1 MNGAGRRRGDFADS
15 PNVRTHAPSRA
26 ELKSSRARG
35 PNTARGEFAPATV
48 MRNIAQTNYSKRFRA
63 AYGPH
68 RSTDEALHRTS
79 STKSLAPF
87 TERRGDAELQ
97 LGVASVPQRR
107 RGDFGS
113 PSTRLGLSECL
124 ERACANREQHAPEN
138 DKPIQPLREKLAR
151 SAPSGAC
158 T

>member
-1 MNGAGRRRGDFADS
+1 MGTSQIRRTCEHMR
-15 PNVRTHAPSRA
+15 RHARS
-26 ELKSSRARG
+26 LSLLARVVL
-35 PNTARGEFAPATV
+35 TARGEFAPATV
-48 MRNIAQTNYSKRFRA
+48 VRNIAQTNYSKRFRA

-124 ERACANREQHAPEN
+124 ERARANREQHAPEN
-138 DKPIQPLREKLAR
+138 DKPIPPLREKLAR